1 MISFDAYFVI
11 SWIGGVL
18 ASIVGV
24 LGLLLASMGVY
35 GTVGYIVV
43 QRTQEIGIRTA
54 LGADGRSV
62 LLLILRDGMQHIA
75 IGVVAGFLVAVG
87 VSQVLS
93 SMLFGLNPLDA
104 ISFGGVS
111 VLLVGV
117 AFIASYVPARRAMRV
132 DPMVV
137 LRYE

>member
-1 MISFDAYFVI
+1 MATRSHSALSEHRTIRSRSEKAH
-11 SWIGGVL
+11 
-18 ASIVGV
+18 SIP
-24 LGLLLASMGVY
+24 LSGVY

-43 QRTQEIGIRTA
+43 QRTQEIGIRAA

-62 LLLILRDGMQHIA
+62 LLLILRDGMQPIA

-104 ISFGGVS
+104 ISFGES
-111 VLLVGV
+111 LCCWL
-117 AFIASYVPARRAMRV
+117 ASHLSPAMFPRAVRCGSI
-132 DPMVV
+132 
-137 LRYE
+137 RWWC